1 MIRHPIEL
9 YYDIELTRM
18 SFLYIELVSL
28 RDIVDLLI
36 CIQKWKD
43 KSFMK

>member
-18 SFLYIELVSL
+18 FFIELVSP
-28 RDIVDLLI
+28 RDIIVLEL
-36 CIQKWKD
+36 CMQKLKD
-43 KSFMK
+43 KRSMK